1 MDVKIVT
8 SISTNDGLA
17 KSLGRLEPFSHSVEL
32 PAEGDVAVGPS
43 SQQFSTHI
51 LYAPI
56 IRDEALVSAKSV
68 ESFEL
73 KVDVDTIDKIEG

>member
-1 MDVKIVT
+1 MQHPPR
-8 SISTNDGLA
+8 A
-17 KSLGRLEPFSHSVEL
+17 QPLGGSPFLS
-32 PAEGDVAVGPS
+32 EGDVAVGPS